1 MTKVDLITGFLG
13 SGKTT
18 FLKLYVKYLLKKS
31 EKIGIIENDY
41 GAVNVDMMLLS
52 ELSDLGCEVETIA
65 GACDLD
71 CHKRRF
77 KTKLI
82 ALGMQKLDRVVIEPS
97 GIFDVDEFFDILHE
111 EPLDSWYEIG
121 SVIAVA
127 DALELSAL
135 SKESSYLLASQT
147 ANAGAVVLSKTQ
159 FSDENKIN
167 EKIRQ
172 INEALKA
179 VNCSK
184 KLGDNVIKKNWSDF
198 TDDDFE
204 KIESCGYELFDYTK
218 NALPSNAYS
227 SLYFMNNDIN
237 PLEIREISHKLFS
250 GKEYGSIFR
259 IKGFLK
265 QDENWLELNATEK
278 QFELSPKDNG
288 QDIIIVIGENLNEE
302 KIKEVFKN
310 EA

>member
-172 INEALKA
+172 INEALKD

-198 TDDDFE
+198 TDEDFE

-265 QDENWLELNATEK
+265 QDQNWLELNATEK

>member
-18 FLKLYVKYLLKKS
+18 FLKLYVKYLLKKG

-159 FSDENKIN
+159 FSDKNKIN

-204 KIESCGYELFDYTK
+204 RIESCGYELFDYTK

-227 SLYFMNNDIN
+227 SLYFMNNNIN

-302 KIKEVFKN
+302 KIKGVFKN

>member
-198 TDDDFE
+198 TDEDFE

>member
-1 MTKVDLITGFLG
+1 MANTNID
-13 SGKTT
+13 
-18 FLKLYVKYLLKKS
+18 
-31 EKIGIIENDY
+31 
-41 GAVNVDMMLLS
+41 
-52 ELSDLGCEVETIA
+52 
-65 GACDLD
+65 
-71 CHKRRF
+71 
-77 KTKLI
+77 KLI
-82 ALGMQKLDRVVIEPS
+82 VVGDRVLIEPS
-97 GIFDVDEFFDILHE
+97 GVFDVDEFFDSLYE
-111 EPLDSWYEIG
+111 EPLDRWYQIG

-135 SKESSYLLASQT
+135 SKGSSYLLASQT

-184 KLGDNVIKKNWSDF
+184 ELGDNVIKKNWSDF
-198 TDDDFE
+198 TDEDFE

>member
-18 FLKLYVKYLLKKS
+18 FLKLYVKYLLKKG

-159 FSDENKIN
+159 FSDKNKIN

-218 NALPSNAYS
+218 NTLPSNAYS

>member
-184 KLGDNVIKKNWSDF
+184 ELGDNVIKKNWSDF
-198 TDDDFE
+198 TDEDFE

-218 NALPSNAYS
+218 NALHSNAYS

>member
-127 DALELSAL
+127 DALELSSL

-172 INEALKA
+172 INEALKD

-184 KLGDNVIKKNWSDF
+184 ELGDNVIKKNWSDF
-198 TDDDFE
+198 TDEDFE

>member
-288 QDIIIVIGENLNEE
+288 QDIIIVIGENLNE
-302 KIKEVFKN
+302 KRIKEVFKN